1 LARLEA
7 FIGGLAQ
14 QLGPDAVASRLNIGN
29 YIIRRGTALGIDM
42 DGLVKSEEEVQAE
55 QQQAQIQALV
65 AQLGPNVINQLGAA
79 AREAAAPPK
88 AAGQA

>member
-65 AQLGPNVINQLGAA
+65 EQLGPNVINQLGAA

-88 AAGQA
+88 DAGQA